1 LDISPI
7 KVKEN
12 YKKKVIFKGTLIVGW
27 EGLFRIE
34 GEGEILKV
42 ALESGLGAKNSAGFG
57 CIILASKV

>member
-1 LDISPI
+1 
-7 KVKEN
+7 VVFN
-12 YKKKVIFKGTLIVGW
+12 GTLIVGW

-57 CIILASKV
+57 CIISKRNDKGFKGMG